1 MSQINQSPS
10 KDKTVARMGLACLI
24 GFGSFC
30 AWGAFAPLEE
40 GVAAAGQVIVESN
53 RQVIQHLEG
62 GIVGEISVRE
72 GQWVEKGETL
82 FTLERTASLAGR
94 DQVIQEYAAL
104 AASTARLQALLDG
117 DSQPDFSLLTD
128 LEIGEQ
134 ERADIISRET
144 SLFNQQRSALA
155 ADIAVLRSRSNA
167 ASKSKTAQ
175 TAQIEIAERALATAR
190 GELDLMLDM
199 QSRQLV
205 RADEVSQAQRLVS
218 TLEGDIARLQAERS
232 AATSTELDL
241 AAQINQTRAQFS
253 QELSSSFLEVR
264 AALLTAEERL
274 SAAQNVLDRA
284 VISAPVAG
292 EVLNLEFTTI
302 GGVVRPGEAIM
313 EIVPN
318 IGEVTASV
326 RIRPTDRS
334 TVYEGQTV
342 RTAFTSFSSWS
353 TPRID
358 GEIID
363 VSADLKTDPATSASY
378 YEARILVP
386 ADQMSRIENVEVI
399 PGMPVDVFIYSGKSR
414 TMFDYLFEPI
424 RESMFRGL
432 RAS

>member
-1 MSQINQSPS
+1 MSQIIKSPT

-72 GQWVEKGETL
+72 GQWVEQGETL
-82 FTLERTASLAGR
+82 FTLEQTASLAGR
-94 DQVIQEYAAL
+94 DQVIQEYASL

-167 ASKSKTAQ
+167 AGKSKTAQ
-175 TAQIEIAERALATAR
+175 TAQIEIAERSLATAR

-218 TLEGDIARLQAERS
+218 TLEGDIARLEAERS

-284 VISAPVAG
+284 VISAPVSG

>member
-1 MSQINQSPS
+1 MSKSIQTPT

-24 GFGSFC
+24 GFGGFC

-40 GVAAAGQVIVESN
+40 GVTAGGQVIVESN

-62 GIVGEISVRE
+62 GIVSEIAVRE
-72 GQWVEKGETL
+72 GQWVEQGETL
-82 FTLERTASLAGR
+82 FVLENTVSLAGR
-94 DQVIQEYAAL
+94 DQIIQEYAAL
-104 AASTARLQALLDG
+104 GASTARLQSLLDG
-117 DSQPDFSLLTD
+117 DSTPDFSILTD

-134 ERADIISRET
+134 ERADIITREK

-167 ASKSKTAQ
+167 AAKSKTASE
-175 TAQIEIAERALATAR
+175 AQIEIVERSLEVAR
-190 GELDLMLDM
+190 GELELMQDM

-205 RADEVSQAQRLVS
+205 RADQVSQAQRLVVAF
-218 TLEGDIARLQAERS
+218 EGDIARLDAQRS
-232 AATSTELDL
+232 EANSTALDL
-241 AAQINQTRAQFS
+241 AAQINQTRAQFA
-253 QELSSSFLEVR
+253 QEISSNFLEVR
-264 AALLTAEERL
+264 AALLATEERL
-274 SAAQNVLDRA
+274 RAAQNVLDRA

-302 GGVVRPGEAIM
+302 GGVVRPGEPIM

-358 GEIID
+358 GKIID
-363 VSADLKTDPATSASY
+363 VSADLKIDPATSASY

-386 ADQMSRIENVEVI
+386 ASQMSRVENVEVI
-399 PGMPVDVFIYSGKSR
+399 PGMPVDVFIYSGRSR

>member
-1 MSQINQSPS
+1 MSQIIKSPT

-72 GQWVEKGETL
+72 GQWVEQGETL
-82 FTLERTASLAGR
+82 FTLEQTASLAGR
-94 DQVIQEYAAL
+94 DQVIQEYASL

-134 ERADIISRET
+134 ERADIISREA

-167 ASKSKTAQ
+167 AGKSKTAQ
-175 TAQIEIAERALATAR
+175 TAQIEIAKRSLATAR

-218 TLEGDIARLQAERS
+218 TLEGDIARLEAERS

-284 VISAPVAG
+284 VISAPVSG

>member
-253 QELSSSFLEVR
+253 EELSSSFLEVR